1 MFFCW
6 FNGFGNLNDW
16 SYFFQINSHQI
27 RTYTQ
32 QLITDTDSRLK
43 ELVTNN
49 DRHLKIQRERLVDE
63 FTAALTAFQTVQ
75 KRTVDLE
82 KNAFREARAQ
92 NVRLQKPPGSKS
104 GSNNSNKSIFEDNF
118 VSGSGSGSSSRG
130 QTQAQV
136 QQEEIDMQALQDQ
149 ERSIR
154 ELEVS
159 FGEIAS

>member
-1 MFFCW
+1 MLF
-6 FNGFGNLNDW
+6 
-16 SYFFQINSHQI
+16 SHQL

-32 QLITDTDSRLK
+32 QLIKDTNTLLN

-63 FTAALTAFQTVQ
+63 FTASLTAFQTLQ
-75 KRTVDLE
+75 KKTVDLE

-92 NVRLQKPPGSKS
+92 NVRIQKPPGSKS
-104 GSNNSNKSIFEDNF
+104 GSNNSNRSMFEDSY
-118 VSGSGSGSSSRG
+118 VSSGAGSRG

-154 ELEVS
+154 ELEVRC
-159 FGEIAS
+159 A